1 MGNEAGLTSRVSKK
15 HARWAKHPRYTGFC
29 SVNSA
34 CLAVKMGSIHR
45 HFMCHSSLAGERC
58 AFWNPSG
65 EENDDE
71 AAGKRDEDDDAKGK
85 GKEPEPAQTHCP

>member
-1 MGNEAGLTSRVSKK
+1 MAGAANMNSPSIGASPSR
-15 HARWAKHPRYTGFC
+15 C
-29 SVNSA
+29 STRSRICRIRSFNDQNR
-34 CLAVKMGSIHR
+34 SIGPT
-45 HFMCHSSLAGERC
+45 L
-58 AFWNPSG
+58 FWNPSG